1 MCVALFGVLLA
12 AVYRYDNKY
21 TAGPPYGEG
30 GVFLLTE
37 NDLDQP
43 IFLIDGWL
51 LNGQD
56 VFIGE
61 YSNFSFLPGGASP
74 FGTGN
79 YELTLRYDGEPVTLL
94 LEIPPIFTEYTLA
107 LNGRPAAQTGS
118 DAQVAV
124 PLGQGDVRI
133 SLHTVN
139 RSHYYSGLT
148 YPPALGTAQAMGHL
162 ALVRTLVYAG
172 LCTAALTLALFSLG
186 LWMARARDGMFLH
199 FGVLC
204 LAVGIRSLHP
214 FIWQLWGYS
223 SLWYAV
229 EDGSWLLT
237 MAQAGTLC
245 ALAAGLETS
254 RWYRWGFRP
263 ISLAACLLT
272 VVSVLFIIPN
282 AGGFVN
288 FYGFLIDGYKLIA
301 WFWLVLCGAWGFACG
316 IRAPSFLVLTAC
328 GLLGV
333 SLLAGMGDSNA
344 FEPICGLWQSE
355 YAALALV
362 LLFGVWMAVR
372 NRRLLQ
378 DQAELQS
385 VRIQYRFAQESAAQ
399 TRASMEQL
407 RSLKHELRHHVE
419 TLNALCQAREWERL
433 GAYLT
438 QLGAA
443 GNALPSLYYTE
454 HFLVN
459 AILAGKLGPAQ
470 ARGIRVDCRAHLPP
484 ELPMADADLCILL
497 SNLLDNA
504 LEACERVEDPSA
516 RFVELE
522 LELRGDLLLI
532 RCVNTAPP
540 RPSGG
545 PFVTTKPDMKSHG
558 LGIPAMGRVVEQYHG
573 VLELSQEGE
582 QFTLRAAL
590 HMETPK

>member
-1 MCVALFGVLLA
+1 MCTALFGVLLA

-21 TAGPPYGEG
+21 TAGPPYGED

-37 NDLDQP
+37 EDLDRP
-43 IFLIDGWL
+43 VFLIDGWL
-51 LNGQD
+51 LNGQE

-61 YSNFSFLPGGASP
+61 YSNFSFLPGGTSP
-74 FGTGN
+74 FGTGD
-79 YELTLRYDGEPVTLL
+79 YELTLRYDGAPVTAL
-94 LEIPPIFTEYTLA
+94 LEIPPIFTEYTLQ
-107 LNGRPAAQTGS
+107 LNAQPAAWTGS
-118 DAQVAV
+118 GSQVAV
-124 PLGQGDVRI
+124 PLGQGDVTI

-148 YPPALGTAQAMGHL
+148 YPPALGTAQVMGRL
-162 ALVRTLVYAG
+162 TLVRTLVYAA

-186 LWMARARDGMFLH
+186 LWMARARDGMFFH
-199 FGVLC
+199 FGILC

-223 SLWYAV
+223 PLWYAV
-229 EDGSWLLT
+229 EDGAWLLT
-237 MAQAGTLC
+237 LAQAGSLC
-245 ALAAGLETS
+245 ALSSGLGSS

-263 ISLAACLLT
+263 VSLAACLLT

-282 AGGFVN
+282 AGSFVN
-288 FYGFLIDGYKLIA
+288 FYGFLVDGYKLLL
-301 WFWLVLCGAWGFACG
+301 WVWLILCAAYGFVRGVGTPA
-316 IRAPSFLVLTAC
+316 FLLLTTC

-372 NRRLLQ
+372 NRRLLR

-385 VRIQYRFAQESAAQ
+385 VRLQYRFARESAAQ
-399 TRASMEQL
+399 ARASIEQV

-419 TLNALCQAREWERL
+419 TLNALYRAGDRERL
-433 GAYLT
+433 GAYLS

-443 GNALPSLYYTE
+443 GDALPSLYYTE
-454 HFLVN
+454 HFLAN

-470 ARGIRVDCRAHLPP
+470 TRGLRVDCRAHLPP

-504 LEACERVEDPSA
+504 LEACQQVEDPSA

-522 LELRGDLLLI
+522 LELRRDLLLV
-532 RCVNTAPP
+532 RCINAAPP

-545 PFVTTKPDMKSHG
+545 GFVTTKADSKSHG
-558 LGIPAMGRVVEQYHG
+558 LGIPAMRRVVEQYHG
-573 VLELSQEGE
+573 VLELSQEGTR
-582 QFTLRAAL
+582 FILRAAL
-590 HMETPK
+590 HMDRSK